1 MKHYILLLSALA
13 ISAMGCG
20 KKNGAAMSA
29 VKGCT
34 DPHSFNYNS
43 NATEDDGSCEEM
55 AGCLGYATGLP
66 NSGTLGNT
74 LNDPQNDQFMSGEV
88 SNQKNFWQGI
98 DANVYIL
105 YEAKQDDK
113 NAYATSNGNILFGY
127 YMFYYLV
134 QQFSLLPDHSASPL
148 PVDGVLA
155 HEWGH
160 RVQFTLGWSDYE
172 QPDYRELEADYFS
185 GYYMGLAKQWY
196 WSQIQTY
203 YSAIY
208 ASGDYY
214 YNSPLHHGT
223 PQQRLNAAYT
233 GLQTAVYELN
243 NNVHYSY
250 AQLHQ
255 IFNSKL
261 HTDITA
267 GPRTGFKE
275 VSYPATLS
283 RTHIESLYPHR

>member
-1 MKHYILLLSALA
+1 MKPHILLLIALVV
-13 ISAMGCG
+13 SSMGCS
-20 KKNGAAMSA
+20 KKNDAAMSA

-34 DPHSFNYNS
+34 DPRSFNYNS
-43 NATEDDGSCEEM
+43 KATANDGSCREM
-55 AGCLGYATGLP
+55 TGCLGYAAGLP

-74 LNDPQNDQFMSGEV
+74 LNNTQNDQFMSGEV
-88 SNQKNFWQGI
+88 GNQKNFWQGI
-98 DANVYIL
+98 NANVYIL
-105 YEAKQDDK
+105 YETKQNDK
-113 NAYATSNGNILFGY
+113 NAYATPDGNILFGY

-134 QQFSLLPDHSASPL
+134 QQFSLLSDHTASPL

-160 RVQFTLGWSDYE
+160 RVQFTLGWTDYG
-172 QPDYRELEADYFS
+172 QPAYRELEADYFS

-208 ASGDYY
+208 ASGDYD

-233 GLQTAVYELN
+233 GLQTAVYELS
-243 NNVHYSY
+243 NNVHYNY

-261 HTDITA
+261 HTDIAARSSTD
-267 GPRTGFKE
+267 FKE
-275 VSYPATLS
+275 VSYPANLG
-283 RTHIESLYPHR
+283 RTYIESLYPHP